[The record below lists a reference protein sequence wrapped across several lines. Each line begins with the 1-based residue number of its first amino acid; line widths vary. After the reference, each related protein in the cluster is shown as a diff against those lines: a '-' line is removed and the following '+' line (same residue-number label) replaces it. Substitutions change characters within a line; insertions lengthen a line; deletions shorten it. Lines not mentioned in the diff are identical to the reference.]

1 MCVFGACGT
10 CVCVS
15 VVPVCVLCGCVC
27 VCIFKSSNSLKRVED
42 IQRREEGI
50 TIYN

>member
-1 MCVFGACGT
+1 M
-10 CVCVS
+10 
-15 VVPVCVLCGCVC
+15 PVCVLCGCVC